1 MLALERGAA
10 SMGAAVAIGRLD
22 MTASALRAAASREK
36 DGAAARRILA
46 LALVLDGADRKTAA
60 ETCGMDRQTLRD
72 WVHRYN
78 AEGLTGLHDLTPPG
92 PKPKLTAE
100 QQAVLA
106 GLVETGPDPARHG
119 VVRWR
124 RVDLRDELQRRF
136 GVALHERSVGKV
148 LAKLGYCRLEP
159 AVAELR
165 QNLADRAFVQRDA
178 EAPLQLVAQI
188 HAPPAHHPVTSRV
201 GARLDQ
207 PGQHRLLFGREFRL
221 GTRWRQI
228 VQPGQALG
236 VVAMHPIPQGLPI
249 HAAGFGRRLAIRPV
263 EHQRKRQYPPR
274 CCPVLLPARSRPE
287 SRCRHIK
294 PSDRNRCTHRCCSS
308 FKSQHRVR
316 LSLIWESPNES
327 IFGAVGISDQPPV
340 CVSCCP
346 MRSKRAFCSLESDA

>member
-78 AEGLTGLHDLTPPG
+78 AEGLTGPHDLTPPG

-100 QQAVLA
+100 QQAELA
-106 GLVETGPDPARHG
+106 GLVEMGPDPARHG

-148 LAKLGYCRLEP
+148 LAKLDYCRLSVRPRHPQTDEEAQEAFKKTSPRRSSRGSPTMPKISPFEIWFQDEARIGQQGTLTRVWARRGTRPRAPRYGSPRRPSRQHRSHVIASGRDRSSGRSRQPRRSGPRRCGLSRRQGSRRPPQHHPRPP
-159 AVAELR
+159 AALRARTQPNRKRLGISARQQARDYRIRQLRRHPRQGMRRLDILR
-165 QNLADRAFVQRDA
+165 QRPKPHRVHHN
-178 EAPLQLVAQI
+178 PLMGNGHSL
-188 HAPPAHHPVTSRV
+188 
-201 GARLDQ
+201 
-207 PGQHRLLFGREFRL
+207 
-221 GTRWRQI
+221 
-228 VQPGQALG
+228 
-236 VVAMHPIPQGLPI
+236 
-249 HAAGFGRRLAIRPV
+249 RPL
-263 EHQRKRQYPPR
+263 
-274 CCPVLLPARSRPE
+274 VLLLMP
-287 SRCRHIK
+287 
-294 PSDRNRCTHRCCSS
+294 
-308 FKSQHRVR
+308 
-316 LSLIWESPNES
+316 
-327 IFGAVGISDQPPV
+327 
-340 CVSCCP
+340 
-346 MRSKRAFCSLESDA
+346 